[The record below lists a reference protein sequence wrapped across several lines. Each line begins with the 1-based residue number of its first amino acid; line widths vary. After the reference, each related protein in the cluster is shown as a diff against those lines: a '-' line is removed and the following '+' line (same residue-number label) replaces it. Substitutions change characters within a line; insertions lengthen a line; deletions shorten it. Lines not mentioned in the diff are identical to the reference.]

1 MNIQQQ
7 LLTYK
12 TEESYKKFSE
22 KIINSNY
29 PLLGL
34 RTDIIKKIAKEN
46 VDKYQDYFLEEHYY
60 YEEYMIHGMMIGYLK
75 KDFDL
80 IIQLI
85 DDYIKLINSWALC
98 DSVVSNLK
106 IINKNYKNYYNK
118 IIEYANSE
126 SEFTS
131 RFGYCVLL
139 CYYINK
145 ERKEYLNDIL
155 SLCNKEHEKY
165 YVQMMVAWLL
175 SVVYIKFK
183 DEALRFLN
191 NCKLDDF
198 TFNKTISKI
207 CDSYRVS
214 KQEKDELKKIRR

>member
-1 MNIQQQ
+1 
-7 LLTYK
+7 
-12 TEESYKKFSE
+12 
-22 KIINSNY
+22 
-29 PLLGL
+29 
-34 RTDIIKKIAKEN
+34 
-46 VDKYQDYFLEEHYY
+46 
-60 YEEYMIHGMMIGYLK
+60 MIHGMMIGYLK

-175 SVVYIKFK
+175 SVVYIKIK